1 MDVAAT
7 CKYDWKCR
15 FLLLDGCLLRT
26 FSLAVF
32 LFQLQINK
40 NNRNIN
46 CHKKIKINLFTI
58 IKFKSVET
66 LNFIT
71 WKGTDHINQEGNT
84 KIKPSYAFQCF
95 SPGVEI
101 RIFIQFGTGSH
112 VFLILPVCSVNNDI
126 LLIILV
132 AFIILQMSDF
142 LSPCKMAFGIP
153 RNSQP

>member
-32 LFQLQINK
+32 LFQLRINE

-46 CHKKIKINLFTI
+46 SQKRIKINLFSI
-58 IKFKSVET
+58 IKFESVGT

-71 WKGTDHINQEGNT
+71 WKEDHITQEGNT
-84 KIKPSYAFQCF
+84 KIQPSSAFQCF

-101 RIFIQFGTGSH
+101 RILIQFGTGSH
-112 VFLILPVCSVNNDI
+112 VFLILPECSVNNDI

>member
-15 FLLLDGCLLRT
+15 FLLLNGCLLRT

-32 LFQLQINK
+32 YFNYKSMKTTGTLIAKK
-40 NNRNIN
+40 N
-46 CHKKIKINLFTI
+46 KINLFRI
-58 IKFKSVET
+58 IEFESVGT

-71 WKGTDHINQEGNT
+71 WKEDHINQEGNT
-84 KIKPSYAFQCF
+84 KIQPSSALQCF

-101 RIFIQFGTGSH
+101 RILIQFGTGSQ
-112 VFLILPVCSVNNDI
+112 VFLKLPVCSVNNDI

-132 AFIILQMSDF
+132 AFLILQMSDF
-142 LSPCKMAFGIP
+142 LSPCKTAFGIT

>member
-1 MDVAAT
+1 MYIFTVRWLFT
-7 CKYDWKCR
+7 KNV
-15 FLLLDGCLLRT
+15 
-26 FSLAVF
+26 FSCSF
-32 LFQLQINK
+32 LFQLQINE

-46 CHKKIKINLFTI
+46 SQKKIKIHLFRI
-58 IKFKSVET
+58 IKFESVGT

-71 WKGTDHINQEGNT
+71 WKEDHINQEGNT
-84 KIKPSYAFQCF
+84 KIQPSSAFQCF

-101 RIFIQFGTGSH
+101 RILIQFGTGSQ

-142 LSPCKMAFGIP
+142 LSPCKTAFGIP

>member
-32 LFQLQINK
+32 LFQLRINE

-46 CHKKIKINLFTI
+46 SQKRIKINLFSI
-58 IKFKSVET
+58 IKFESVGT

-71 WKGTDHINQEGNT
+71 WKEDHITQEGNT
-84 KIKPSYAFQCF
+84 KIQPSSAFQCF

-101 RIFIQFGTGSH
+101 RILIQFGTGSH
-112 VFLILPVCSVNNDI
+112 VFLKLLVCSVNNDI